1 MLNRNEVINNIAEY
15 FEVQPYVY
23 ALWQGGSAA
32 FNRNDAWSDIDLCA
46 DVADGHADDV
56 MQLMNRFLEEQYGIE
71 LKFEIKQ
78 SPWEGMTQTF
88 FRLKNGG
95 PFLLIDFAI
104 FNHSA
109 PDKLLQREIH
119 GQPVILFDKR
129 EVLKPTPIDVMQLN
143 KTLQGRLQ
151 MHAARFELF
160 RVMIEKELLRGNAL
174 DAMAFYLGFTLQPL
188 VEVLRI
194 QHSPYH
200 YNFGLRYT
208 KIDLPADVAVEI
220 EKLYFVANAADLEQK
235 WNYAK
240 QWFAKALKQAEEKVG
255 QNLKTL

>member
-1 MLNRNEVINNIAEY
+1 MLNRNEVINNIAGY
-15 FEVQPYVY
+15 LAGNPHVY

-46 DVADGHADDV
+46 NVADGHANDV

-71 LKFEIKQ
+71 LKFDIKQ

-109 PDKLLQREIH
+109 PDKLLQPEIH
-119 GQPVILFDKR
+119 GQAIVLFDKK
-129 EVLKPTPIDVMQLN
+129 EVLKPAPIDALQWN

-151 MHAARFELF
+151 MHAVRFELF
-160 RVMIEKELLRGNAL
+160 QVMVEKELLRGNAL

-208 KIDLPADVAVEI
+208 KIDLPTNVATEI
-220 EKLYFVANAADLEQK
+220 EKLYFVANATDLQQK

-240 QWFAKALKQAEEKVG
+240 QWFAIALKQAEEKVG
-255 QNLKTL
+255 HSLKTV